1 VSAWGFEVFNPKLIA
16 IADSNRVSR
25 GLGGPGPLPPENPT
39 IEPWPEPKPLT
50 KTAPPEP
57 YPIEAIPEIIRA
69 AIEEVNDFHQTPIAL
84 TAVSALSLASV
95 ASQGYVDVARAV
107 GFTGPVGL
115 FFLTLAESGERKSS
129 VDTRFR
135 KPLDQFEAAK
145 RSEFKHQQAKFEAEN
160 ADWENKVQRGRSEL
174 SNESTSSGAKT
185 KSNLENH
192 YLVRPTPPSCQR
204 LLYSDI
210 TPEALRENL
219 SKRLPVGAIISSEAG
234 IVFGSHG
241 MNPESITRNLSQLN
255 VLWDGI
261 DLQSDR
267 KQDSSYI
274 HVQNPR
280 FSMSLQVQPEVIRG
294 FLSRAGA
301 LARGSGFLARFLVA
315 QPQSTI
321 GTRIFK
327 DPPANWDNLNR
338 YHARIATLLE
348 LPYATD
354 ETGRLSPR
362 LLTFSSSA
370 KISWVK
376 AHDEIER
383 MLADGEELR
392 VIRDFGSKAADNI
405 ARLAAILHFVQHGY
419 ETEINVD
426 SVNSAISIVS
436 WHLHETKRVFP
447 QLTMI
452 PQEQNACEI
461 EKFLK
466 RECNEN
472 GLLMYQLSNMNQ
484 KGPSK
489 FRDSAGRSERDAA
502 IQLLESRHRVRRMK
516 EGGIEYVQVNTKLLE
531 DLSVAT

>member
-1 VSAWGFEVFNPKLIA
+1 MFNPELIA
-16 IADSNRVSR
+16 IADSQRLPRDLAS
-25 GLGGPGPLPPENPT
+25 PGQLPPDNT
-39 IEPWPEPKPLT
+39 AADPWREPKPLRET
-50 KTAPPEP
+50 SPPEP
-57 YPIEAIPEIIRA
+57 YPIEALPELIRA

-95 ASQGYVDVARAV
+95 ASQGYVDVARAE

-115 FFLTLAESGERKSS
+115 YFLTLAESGERKSS

-135 KPLDQFEAAK
+135 KPLDQFEAGK
-145 RSEFKHQQAKFEAEN
+145 RSEFKLQQAKFETEN
-160 ADWENKVQRGRSEL
+160 ADWEIKAQRAKNDL
-174 SNESTSSGAKT
+174 SNDSPNSGAKS
-185 KSNLENH
+185 KSNLENY
-192 YLVRPTPPSCQR
+192 YLARPTRPSCQR

-255 VLWDGI
+255 VLWDGV

-315 QPQSTI
+315 QPPSTI

-327 DPPANWDNLNR
+327 DPPANWDKLNR
-338 YHARIATLLE
+338 YHARIATLLK

-354 ETGRLSPR
+354 EMGRLSPQ

-370 KISWVK
+370 KIAWVQ
-376 AHDEIER
+376 AHDEIEG

-405 ARLAAILHFVQHGY
+405 ARLAAILHFVQHGH
-419 ETEINVD
+419 ETEIGLD
-426 SVNSAISIVS
+426 SVKSAIKIVS

-447 QLTMI
+447 QLTMT
-452 PQEQNACEI
+452 PQEQKACEI
-461 EKFLK
+461 EDFIK
-466 RECNEN
+466 RECSRN

-484 KGPSK
+484 RGPSK

-502 IQLLESRHRVRRMK
+502 IQLLESRHRIRRMK
-516 EGGIEYVQVNTKLLE
+516 EGGIEYIQVNPKLLE